1 VHERKVSVAVEARV
15 CDLGFTASTGGA
27 ALAPSFHLS
36 WDKQTKFFS
45 ILRANGL
52 RDNQNTDM
60 WCHQNALICFSY
72 GDKFCPVTKAS
83 E

>member
-1 VHERKVSVAVEARV
+1 MHEREVSVVVEAGV

-27 ALAPSFHLS
+27 AFAPSSHLS
-36 WDKQTKFFS
+36 WDKNTKFFS

-52 RDNQNTDM
+52 RDNQNIYM

-72 GDKFCPVTKAS
+72 GDKFCTITEAS